1 MFKVYNILTNI
12 LYPFLLILIFYR
24 KIIRKEDSIRFKE
37 KIMISHF
44 NIKRRSSS
52 KLIWFHAAS
61 IGEYKSIIPIIN
73 QLNLNH
79 KNLDFLLTTS
89 TLSSGRLA
97 EIEFKNINNVEHR
110 YFPLDVGFLIDNFLN
125 LWKPDKIFLVD
136 SLSSYSCFCEI
147 SSS

>member
-1 MFKVYNILTNI
+1 
-12 LYPFLLILIFYR
+12 
-24 KIIRKEDSIRFKE
+24 
-37 KIMISHF
+37 MISHF

-110 YFPLDVGFLIDNFLN
+110 YFP
-125 LWKPDKIFLVD
+125 
-136 SLSSYSCFCEI
+136 
-147 SSS
+147 